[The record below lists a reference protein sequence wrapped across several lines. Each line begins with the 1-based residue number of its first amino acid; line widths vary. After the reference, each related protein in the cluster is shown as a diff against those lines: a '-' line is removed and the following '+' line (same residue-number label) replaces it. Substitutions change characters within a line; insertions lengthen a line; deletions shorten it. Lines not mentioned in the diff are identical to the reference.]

1 MVHLRRLL
9 ASALAAF
16 SLLGALAGCSSHRA
30 EKKALAEANA
40 LSSGYYHIEI
50 VGQNGL
56 ATLAYQSDVLSI
68 DDKTQWDGMATI
80 GAYNMAFRQEC
91 HSVYSGEIKAKQ
103 WRGKWV
109 QSDAT
114 SPSHQLQSWIQ
125 SSKGQYNGTPVAAS
139 SVLPLEQ
146 ADDRQVVSIHISKA
160 SIDWWAVC
168 DAHIDSY
175 FGSQAFLTDVKS
187 VSVTLYFDADTLLF
201 LGAKFTGEKDSTK
214 ISGSIAMSATDGQAL
229 SEFPE
234 KDTVSEGT
242 LAEEW
247 SIVRS

>member
-1 MVHLRRLL
+1 MVHLKRLS
-9 ASALAAF
+9 ASVIAAF
-16 SLLGALAGCSSHRA
+16 FVLGVLTGCSSHRA

-40 LSSGYYHIEI
+40 FSSGYYHIEI

-56 ATLAYQSDVLSI
+56 ATLAYQTDILNI
-68 DDKTQWDGMATI
+68 DGKTQWDGDATI
-80 GAYNMAFRQEC
+80 GAYNMAFQQEC
-91 HSVYSGEIKAKQ
+91 HSVYSEEVQAKQ

-114 SPSHQLQSWIQ
+114 TPTLQLQQWINSSKSKYDPNPIPANSVLSLPEDDGHQL
-125 SSKGQYNGTPVAAS
+125 
-139 SVLPLEQ
+139 
-146 ADDRQVVSIHISKA
+146 VSLSLSKA
-160 SIDWWAVC
+160 TIDWWTIC
-168 DAHIDSY
+168 DAHIDTY

-201 LGAKFTGEKDSTK
+201 VGATFTGGKDNTT
-214 ISGSIAMSATDGQAL
+214 ISGSITMSAAGGHNL

-234 KDTVSEGT
+234 KNTISEGI